1 MSESYLLALD
11 QGTSS
16 SRAVLV
22 SSNGESVASAQVP
35 LAIHYP
41 DDGWVEQDASAIWQS
56 QLEAMALL
64 EQRLSPGQ
72 RAAVRACGITNQR
85 ETTTLWRRSTGQPFG
100 PSLVWQDR
108 RTASICGDWKRQ
120 AAADQWQRQTGL
132 VLDPYFSASKIAWM
146 LQAYPEARQA
156 LAGDDLCFG
165 TVDSWLLWQL
175 TRGAQHA
182 TDISNASRTLLLD
195 LEQLCWLPEA
205 VERVGLSLKALPD
218 LRPTRSSFGV
228 IAEGLPFAGVPI
240 TAMLGDQQ
248 AASYGQFCRQP
259 GQAKC
264 TYGTGAFLVV
274 NCGQQPQRAAGG
286 LLSTV
291 GWSNADGSTTYC
303 IEGSLFNAGT
313 VIQWLR
319 DGLGIIRES
328 AEVDGLASK
337 VASAGELMLVP
348 AFTGWGSP
356 HWDPNARG
364 LLIGMTRDTGAP
376 QIARAALEGIALAVT
391 GLLRGAAEAL
401 GAPLRTIAV
410 DGGAAASA
418 VLLQAQAD
426 SAGVEVVRPANLE
439 STALGVALMAGEAV
453 GVVDDLEA
461 IASSVRASS
470 TQVSPQQTE
479 AQRERWLR
487 RWDQAVE
494 RCLEWHGDATV

>member
-16 SRAVLV
+16 SRAVLF
-22 SSNGESVASAQVP
+22 NARGESVASAQVP

-64 EQRLSPGQ
+64 EQGLSPQQ
-72 RAAVRACGITNQR
+72 RRSVQACGITNQR
-85 ETTTLWRRSTGQPFG
+85 ETTTLWRRSTGEAFG

-108 RTASICGDWKRQ
+108 RTASICARWKSEP
-120 AAADQWQRQTGL
+120 AAARWQSQTGL
-132 VLDPYFSASKIAWM
+132 VLDPYFSASKVAWM
-146 LQAYPEARQA
+146 LEAHPQAQQA
-156 LAGDDLCFG
+156 LEADDLCFG
-165 TVDSWLLWQL
+165 TVDSWLLWHL
-175 TRGAQHA
+175 TGGTRHA

-195 LEQLCWLPEA
+195 LEQLSWLPEA
-205 VERVGLSLKALPD
+205 VQRVGLTTAALPD
-218 LRPTRSSFGV
+218 LLPTRSAFGV
-228 IAEGLPFAGVPI
+228 IADGLPFGGVPI

-248 AASYGQFCRQP
+248 AASYGQFCHQP

-274 NCGQQPQRAAGG
+274 NCGQQPQRASGG

-291 GWSNADGSTTYC
+291 GWSNRDGSTTYC

-319 DGLGIIRES
+319 DGLGIISES
-328 AEVDGLASK
+328 AEVDALASQ

-401 GAPLRTIAV
+401 GAPLQTIAV

-426 SAGVEVVRPANLE
+426 SAAVQVVRPANLE
-439 STALGVALMAGEAV
+439 STALGVALMAGECV
-453 GVVDDLEA
+453 DVVSDLES
-461 IASSVRASS
+461 IAATIRKSS
-470 TQVSPQQTE
+470 TQVNPQRTE
-479 AQRERWLR
+479 AERERWRR

-494 RCLEWHGDATV
+494 RCLEWHGDGTV

>member
-1 MSESYLLALD
+1 
-11 QGTSS
+11 
-16 SRAVLV
+16 
-22 SSNGESVASAQVP
+22 
-35 LAIHYP
+35 
-41 DDGWVEQDASAIWQS
+41 
-56 QLEAMALL
+56 
-64 EQRLSPGQ
+64 
-72 RAAVRACGITNQR
+72 
-85 ETTTLWRRSTGQPFG
+85 
-100 PSLVWQDR
+100 
-108 RTASICGDWKRQ
+108 
-120 AAADQWQRQTGL
+120 
-132 VLDPYFSASKIAWM
+132 
-146 LQAYPEARQA
+146 
-156 LAGDDLCFG
+156 
-165 TVDSWLLWQL
+165 
-175 TRGAQHA
+175 
-182 TDISNASRTLLLD
+182 
-195 LEQLCWLPEA
+195 
-205 VERVGLSLKALPD
+205 
-218 LRPTRSSFGV
+218 
-228 IAEGLPFAGVPI
+228 
-240 TAMLGDQQ
+240 
-248 AASYGQFCRQP
+248 
-259 GQAKC
+259 
-264 TYGTGAFLVV
+264 
-274 NCGQQPQRAAGG
+274 
-286 LLSTV
+286 
-291 GWSNADGSTTYC
+291 
-303 IEGSLFNAGT
+303 
-313 VIQWLR
+313 
-319 DGLGIIRES
+319 
-328 AEVDGLASK
+328 
-337 VASAGELMLVP
+337 VP

>member
-1 MSESYLLALD
+1 
-11 QGTSS
+11 
-16 SRAVLV
+16 
-22 SSNGESVASAQVP
+22 
-35 LAIHYP
+35 
-41 DDGWVEQDASAIWQS
+41 
-56 QLEAMALL
+56 
-64 EQRLSPGQ
+64 
-72 RAAVRACGITNQR
+72 
-85 ETTTLWRRSTGQPFG
+85 
-100 PSLVWQDR
+100 
-108 RTASICGDWKRQ
+108 
-120 AAADQWQRQTGL
+120 
-132 VLDPYFSASKIAWM
+132 
-146 LQAYPEARQA
+146 
-156 LAGDDLCFG
+156 
-165 TVDSWLLWQL
+165 
-175 TRGAQHA
+175 
-182 TDISNASRTLLLD
+182 
-195 LEQLCWLPEA
+195 
-205 VERVGLSLKALPD
+205 
-218 LRPTRSSFGV
+218 V

-274 NCGQQPQRAAGG
+274 DCGQQPQRAAGG

-291 GWSNADGSTTYC
+291 GWSNADASTTYC

-439 STALGVALMAGEAV
+439 STALGVALMAGEEV
-453 GVVDDLEA
+453 GVVDDLDA
-461 IASSVRASS
+461 IAHSVRASS
-470 TQVSPQQTE
+470 TQVSPQQTP

>member
-16 SRAVLV
+16 SRAVLFDARGV
-22 SSNGESVASAQVP
+22 PVASAQVS
-35 LAIHYP
+35 LAIQYP
-41 DDGWVEQDASAIWQS
+41 SDGWVEQDAAAIWQS

-64 EQRLSPGQ
+64 EQRLSPEQ
-72 RAAVRACGITNQR
+72 RQAVRACGITNQR
-85 ETTTLWRRSTGQPFG
+85 ETTTLWRRSTGEAFG

-108 RTASICGDWKRQ
+108 RTASICAGWRSESF
-120 AAADQWQRQTGL
+120 AESWQRQTGL

-146 LQAYPEARQA
+146 LEAHPEARQA
-156 LAGDDLCFG
+156 LAADDLCFG
-165 TVDSWLLWQL
+165 TVDSWLLWHL
-175 TRGAQHA
+175 SGGTRHA

-195 LEQLCWLPEA
+195 LEQLCWLPDA
-205 VERVGLSLKALPD
+205 IERVGLTAAALPE
-218 LRPTRSSFGV
+218 LLPTRSAFAV
-228 IAEGLPFAGVPI
+228 IAEGLPFAGTPI

-248 AASYGQFCRQP
+248 AASYGQFCFEP

-274 NCGQQPQRAAGG
+274 NGGLRPQRAAGG

-291 GWSNADGSTTYC
+291 GWSNTDGSTTYC

-328 AEVDGLASK
+328 SEVDALASR
-337 VASAGELMLVP
+337 VESAGELMLVP

-364 LLIGMTRDTGAP
+364 LLIGMTRDTAAP

-401 GAPLRTIAV
+401 GAPLNTIAV

-426 SAGVEVVRPANLE
+426 SAGVQVVRPANLE
-439 STALGVALMAGEAV
+439 STALGVALMAGEGA
-453 GVVDDLEA
+453 GVLSDLGPIATA
-461 IASSVRASS
+461 IRASS
-470 TQVSPQQTE
+470 TQVSPQRDASE
-479 AQRERWLR
+479 RERWCR
-487 RWDQAVE
+487 RWDQAVD
-494 RCLEWHGDATV
+494 RCLQWHGDGSL